1 MYGAESMS
9 GHPHESAPGVM
20 AELHAAGFVDAE
32 EIGRGGFGVVYRCRE
47 AALDRAVAV
56 KVLSGALDPDNLE
69 RFLREQQAMGR
80 LSGHPH
86 IVNIL
91 QVGATSDG
99 RPYIV
104 MQYHPRN
111 SLQEL
116 LRKQGPLDWAATLR
130 VGVKMAGA
138 LECAHRAGTL
148 HRDVKPANILLTDY
162 GEPQLTDFGI
172 ARISGGFET
181 ATGAVTGSP
190 AFTAPEV
197 LAGRTPD
204 RTADIYSLGATL
216 FCALTGHA
224 AFERRE
230 GEKVVSQF
238 LRITREPIP
247 DLRTDGIPSDV
258 CTVIEEA
265 MAQDP
270 EVRPASAAEFGHALQ
285 ATERRHGLDV
295 DEMALPSGT
304 EAEVLPD
311 SRDGDATV
319 LRPAVADTTGYLS
332 GRSRRLSY
340 ASRRHTTNLTPPAPA
355 TRFRPPTPVRAL
367 VSRKRLID
375 LLQVGDR
382 RRLTVIHAPAGYG
395 KSTLAA
401 QWSAALA
408 QQDVAVAWLTVD
420 HDDDNVVWFLSHL
433 VEAIRRVQP
442 TLAEELGQVLEDHGE
457 DAEAYVLTALVN
469 EIHSAGRRVAL
480 VIDDWHRVSS
490 PATVAALGYLIQHG
504 CHHLQVVVTSR
515 NRAGLP
521 MSRMRLDDEL
531 IEIDS
536 TALRFDSDES
546 RQLLV
551 DLGGL
556 QLAADDVEGLLRS
569 TDGWAAALQLASLS
583 LRGNERPARLA
594 EIIEH
599 LAGHQAIGEF
609 LAENVLDALEPEML
623 DFLLTTSVS
632 EQTCASLASTLAG
645 VQRGQAI
652 LEEVED
658 RDLFLHRV
666 DARGEWFRYHHLF
679 AEYLRRRLERDQPGR
694 TAELHLAA
702 SKWFAERRLTG
713 EAVDQ
718 ALLGGD
724 PDRAVELVE
733 RDSYH
738 LIEHSRMSTLLGL
751 VAKLPGANVARP
763 RLQLAVAWAN
773 VLLQRPE
780 AARAALDV
788 GRTAVRAHPGSEN
801 RAELRIEAN
810 VVRGVMAAHLDRL
823 VVSDKLA
830 AECLARPEGRPPWVV
845 AAAANLASI
854 AALCRFDFDGVRHW
868 QDWSEDHYRRLGG
881 PFSATIG
888 YCFAGIGANEQ
899 LDLVRAE
906 KLFRQ
911 SLQLAQESAGRQS
924 HAARLAGALL
934 GELFYEQGK
943 VAEAEQL
950 LDESCE
956 LGAEGGAVDFMLARY
971 VIGARIKALHGDLP
985 AAAARLANG
994 ARAAATLDLPRLR
1007 ARIENERVLLGL
1019 DVTVPPRP
1027 PQIETLRAAGVPP
1040 IDGIAEITA
1049 QLEDATAARLLLR
1062 SGTAE
1067 DADKALGLAR
1077 AWVARLAPS
1086 GRNRV
1091 LLQANR
1097 LLTACLFA
1105 AGHDDEAKTVLAAT
1119 AATCADHGMV
1129 RYLVD
1134 GGPLVHRGLVALQ
1147 ADMRAGRWDESHP
1160 EVPGEFLDRV
1170 VALAEAESGGPGS
1183 GTSAAEPADD

>member
-1 MYGAESMS
+1 MS
-9 GHPHESAPGVM
+9 GHPHEPAPDVV

-47 AALDRAVAV
+47 AALDREVAV
-56 KVLSGALDPDNLE
+56 KVLSGALDPENRE
-69 RFLREQQAMGR
+69 RFLREQRAMGR

-91 QVGATSDG
+91 QVGTTSLG

-104 MQYHPRN
+104 MQYHRRN

-116 LRKQGPLDWAATLR
+116 LRNQGPLDWAATLR

-138 LECAHRAGTL
+138 LECAHRAHTL
-148 HRDVKPANILLTDY
+148 HRDVKPANILLTEY

-204 RTADIYSLGATL
+204 RTADVYSLGATL

-247 DLRTDGIPSDV
+247 DLRADGIPPDV
-258 CTVIEEA
+258 CTVLEDA

-270 EVRPASAAEFGHALQ
+270 EVRPASAAEFGHAMQ
-285 ATERRHGLDV
+285 ASERRHGLDV
-295 DEMALPSGT
+295 DEMALPGGT
-304 EAEVLPD
+304 EAEVARD
-311 SRDGDATV
+311 SRDGDREATV
-319 LRPAVADTTGYLS
+319 LRPAVTDTTGYLS

-340 ASRRHTTNLTPPAPA
+340 TSRRHTTNLTPPAPA

-367 VSRKRLID
+367 VSRERLID
-375 LLQVGDR
+375 LLRAGDR

-408 QQDVAVAWLTVD
+408 LQDVAVAWLSVD

-469 EIHSAGRRVAL
+469 EIHSAGRRLAL
-480 VIDDWHRVSS
+480 VVDDWHRVSS
-490 PATVAALGYLIQHG
+490 RATVAALGYLLQHG
-504 CHHLQVVVTSR
+504 CHHLQVIVTSR

-521 MSRMRLDDEL
+521 LSRMRLEDEL
-531 IEIDS
+531 VEIDS
-536 TALRFDSDES
+536 TALRFDSAES

-569 TDGWAAALQLASLS
+569 TDGWVAALQLASLS

-623 DFLLTTSVS
+623 DFLLCTSVT

-652 LEEVED
+652 LEEVEE

-679 AEYLRRRLERDQPGR
+679 AEYLRRRLERDRPGR

-702 SKWFAERRLTG
+702 SEWFAERRLSG
-713 EAVDQ
+713 EAVDH

-724 PDRAVELVE
+724 PDRAVEIVE

-738 LIEHSRMSTLLGL
+738 LLEHSRMSTLLGL
-751 VAKLPGANVARP
+751 VAKLPAANVARP

-773 VLLQRPE
+773 VLLQRP
-780 AARAALDV
+780 AAALAALDV
-788 GRTAVRAHPGSEN
+788 GRTALRAHPDTEG
-801 RAELRIEAN
+801 AADLRIEAN

-830 AECLARPEGRPPWVV
+830 TECLARPEGRPPWVV

-899 LDLVRAE
+899 LDLARAE
-906 KLFRQ
+906 DLFQR
-911 SLQLAQESAGRQS
+911 SLQLARESAGRQS

-943 VAEAEQL
+943 VDEAEQL

-956 LGAEGGAVDFMLARY
+956 LGAEGGVVDFMLARY
-971 VIGARIKALHGDLP
+971 VIGARIKALRGDLP

-1007 ARIENERVLLGL
+1007 ARIENERVLLGI
-1019 DVTVPPRP
+1019 DVAVPPRP
-1027 PQIETLRAAGVPP
+1027 PQIETLRPAGVSP

-1067 DADKALGLAR
+1067 DAEKALILAR

-1086 GRNRV
+1086 GRDRV

-1105 AGHDDEAKTVLAAT
+1105 AGRGDEAKSVLAAA

-1134 GGPLVHRGLVALQ
+1134 GGPLVCRGLVALQ
-1147 ADMRAGRWDESHP
+1147 ADVRAGRWDAGLP
-1160 EVPGEFLDRV
+1160 QVPGEFLDLV
-1170 VALAEAESGGPGS
+1170 VALAEAESGYRGAGASGPPR
-1183 GTSAAEPADD
+1183 TDD